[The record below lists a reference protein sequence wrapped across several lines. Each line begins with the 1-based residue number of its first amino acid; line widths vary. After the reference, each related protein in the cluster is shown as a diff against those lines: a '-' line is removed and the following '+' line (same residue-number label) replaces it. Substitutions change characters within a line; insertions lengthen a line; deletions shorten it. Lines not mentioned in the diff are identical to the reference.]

1 MSLMLYAA
9 MGAATVPPASDP
21 AFDPSAFVFTIR
33 VENDGDW
40 FTWPHRTGGVYD
52 ATFDWGDG
60 SSDHVTAEPG
70 AHVYASAGDYDVT
83 VTGTCPAPI
92 FGDAILQRMR
102 SMLTDVV
109 QWGSLAGATR
119 WDRAFADCENISAF
133 SAADSFG
140 SGVTIMSAMFDG
152 ATNFNS
158 DISGWDVSSV
168 IHMNDMFR
176 NANSFDQDLS
186 GWCVLN
192 VQPGLP
198 LPGSSDWFADG
209 SALQP
214 AHYPVW
220 GTCP

>member
-21 AFDPSAFVFTIR
+21 AFDPSAFVITIR
-33 VENDGDW
+33 VENDGDT
-40 FTWPHRTGGVYD
+40 FLWPSRGGVYD
-52 ATFDWGDG
+52 AIFDWGDG
-60 SSDHVTAEPG
+60 SSEHVTAAPSV
-70 AHVYASAGDYDVT
+70 HTYAVAGDYNIS

-92 FGDAILQRMR
+92 FGNANLPSTR

-109 QWGSLAGATR
+109 QWGSLAGATS
-119 WDRAFADCENISAF
+119 WHRAFADCENISAF

-140 SGVTIMSAMFDG
+140 SGVTIMSDMFSG

-168 IHMNDMFR
+168 TNMNAMFR

-192 VQPGLP
+192 VQPGSP
-198 LPGSSDWFADG
+198 LPGISDWFADS